1 MILPF
6 YKEKKY
12 SGLKPVN
19 CPWKRLWILFTF
31 YLTSESWC
39 FSCILVLIFSHQ
51 LSHRATSSI
60 FSCSLFF
67 LKPPHTSIP
76 CSLRPT
82 PILFFCTVPH
92 LSIGDAISLT
102 LHLPH
107 ALPLTPPRSF
117 LSALGYIGTLCSLK
131 SSQSNH
137 LCAHVCLSAKREE
150 ICYLSPRVKATF
162 NPKKKRPTFFFSFSF
177 CRYI

>member
-39 FSCILVLIFSHQ
+39 FSCMLVLIFPHQ

-60 FSCSLFF
+60 FSCSLFSEAASHIHPLLPPSHPHPF
-67 LKPPHTSIP
+67 LLYCSTPQYRRCNISDTPPP
-76 CSLRPT
+76 PR
-82 PILFFCTVPH
+82 F
-92 LSIGDAISLT
+92 T
-102 LHLPH
+102 LNP
-107 ALPLTPPRSF
+107 PPRSF

-162 NPKKKRPTFFFSFSF
+162 NPKKKRPTFFFFSF